1 MDFNDFIKG
10 KMYVGLCGFSRA
22 HFSNKLWNGS
32 TMWLKYA
39 FWLRNPTKQQYSE
52 LDQLMS
58 FINLFNEY
66 LSIAYYVLSYVL
78 CIGETVNKKK
88 AMSDSLNLTF
98 TIHFY
103 FG

>member
-1 MDFNDFIKG
+1 MKQLHHVVEIRILAQK
-10 KMYVGLCGFSRA
+10 
-22 HFSNKLWNGS
+22 SNK
-32 TMWLKYA
+32 A
-39 FWLRNPTKQQYSE
+39 ASE